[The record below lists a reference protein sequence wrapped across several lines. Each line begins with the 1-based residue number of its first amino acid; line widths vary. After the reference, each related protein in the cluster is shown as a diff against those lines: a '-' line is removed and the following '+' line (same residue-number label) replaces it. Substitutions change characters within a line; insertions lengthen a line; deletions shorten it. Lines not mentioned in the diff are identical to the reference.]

1 MAFLKGVGGALLVL
15 GISMLIQV
23 KAAIVLHNTLQIVL
37 ESEEQEKYS
46 TLQLPQPLN
55 PDTNPHRVKNNQSY
69 SDPGPRAP
77 GGGGGI
83 SPNES
88 LLIRAHTRAANITS
102 WFFFLTRFT
111 FQQTYI
117 THYKS
122 TTQLLCHKN
131 VRNHQ

>member
-77 GGGGGI
+77 GGGGYHRM
-83 SPNES
+83 S
-88 LLIRAHTRAANITS
+88 H
-102 WFFFLTRFT
+102 
-111 FQQTYI
+111 
-117 THYKS
+117 
-122 TTQLLCHKN
+122 C
-131 VRNHQ
+131 